1 MAPLSP
7 IAPRGQGVALRCYPS
22 ALLGDM
28 GLVFLPNGDRSQAI
42 DLSDAIF
49 RFLSFSDH
57 IYGNKKAA
65 IMDSAEDHLSA
76 VTVRV
81 ADISLTYVL
90 PILRVTIYCDML
102 HFNRNNRSLFTSPG
116 LRGWRFSRSRW

>member
-1 MAPLSP
+1 MVQQLGGHELRPWAGTFSFAAPKRKSTKKKMAPLSP

-57 IYGNKKAA
+57 I
-65 IMDSAEDHLSA
+65 
-76 VTVRV
+76 
-81 ADISLTYVL
+81 
-90 PILRVTIYCDML
+90 
-102 HFNRNNRSLFTSPG
+102 
-116 LRGWRFSRSRW
+116 